1 MIVIL
6 GCGESGFGAAMLAKQ
21 NAIPVFISDNN
32 VINQDIKTQLIDLE
46 IDFEENGHELVY
58 DISPQYVVKSP
69 GIPNKV
75 PVVNYF
81 ISKGIPIIS
90 EIEFGYQ
97 FCNGK
102 IIAITGSNG
111 KTTTTNLLY
120 HLLFSA
126 GKKVVKSGNVGYS
139 FCKAIA
145 ENAYDYFVLELSSFQ
160 LDDIKSFK
168 PNIAAILNITPDHLD
183 RYDYQFQNYINSKF
197 RILKNQESED
207 AFYYLKNDELISSN
221 LRDLKVRTSV
231 KAVEY
236 TFDKN
241 AEVLTLSNSN
251 FNLESSN
258 LKGNHNAMNAAIALS
273 IALDLNIKDEVLQ
286 EGLNSFVNDP
296 HRLEKV
302 ATINGVDY
310 INDSKAT
317 NVDSTFWAL
326 DAMHKKI
333 VWIVG
338 GQDKGNDYSV
348 LLPLVKSKVKAI
360 VGLGVDNSKIIS
372 YFNPYIKVIVDTKSI
387 NDAIEYSSQLAENG
401 DVVLLSPACAS
412 FDLFKNYMD
421 RGDQFKTI
429 INQKRLKEWNQ

>member
-1 MIVIL
+1 M
-6 GCGESGFGAAMLAKQ
+6 
-21 NAIPVFISDNN
+21 
-32 VINQDIKTQLIDLE
+32 
-46 IDFEENGHELVY
+46 
-58 DISPQYVVKSP
+58 
-69 GIPNKV
+69 
-75 PVVNYF
+75 
-81 ISKGIPIIS
+81 
-90 EIEFGYQ
+90 
-97 FCNGK
+97 
-102 IIAITGSNG
+102 
-111 KTTTTNLLY
+111 
-120 HLLFSA
+120 
-126 GKKVVKSGNVGYS
+126 
-139 FCKAIA
+139 
-145 ENAYDYFVLELSSFQ
+145 
-160 LDDIKSFK
+160 
-168 PNIAAILNITPDHLD
+168 
-183 RYDYQFQNYINSKF
+183 
-197 RILKNQESED
+197 
-207 AFYYLKNDELISSN
+207 KNDELSSSN

-348 LLPLVKSKVKAI
+348 LLPLVKLKVKAI
-360 VGLGVDNSKIIS
+360 VGLGVDNSKIIIN
-372 YFNPYIKVIVDTKSI
+372 FNPY
-387 NDAIEYSSQLAENG
+387 
-401 DVVLLSPACAS
+401 
-412 FDLFKNYMD
+412 
-421 RGDQFKTI
+421 
-429 INQKRLKEWNQ
+429 

>member
-1 MIVIL
+1 M
-6 GCGESGFGAAMLAKQ
+6 
-21 NAIPVFISDNN
+21 
-32 VINQDIKTQLIDLE
+32 
-46 IDFEENGHELVY
+46 
-58 DISPQYVVKSP
+58 
-69 GIPNKV
+69 
-75 PVVNYF
+75 
-81 ISKGIPIIS
+81 
-90 EIEFGYQ
+90 
-97 FCNGK
+97 
-102 IIAITGSNG
+102 
-111 KTTTTNLLY
+111 
-120 HLLFSA
+120 
-126 GKKVVKSGNVGYS
+126 VKSGNVGYS

-145 ENAYDYFVLELSSFQ
+145 ENVYDYFVLELSSFQ

-197 RILKNQESED
+197 RILKNQGSED

-273 IALDLNIKDEVLQ
+273 IALDLNIKDELLQ